1 MEEAISDY
9 DRASE
14 ADGSGVAA
22 REPDP
27 ASTRTPLGSLLTGA
41 GFITEAQLTAALE
54 EGASTGTRLGDV
66 VVSHG
71 WATEDD
77 VAKLLARQWRL
88 GYVDRA
94 SIFFDAEALARLT
107 RAQAR
112 LLEAL
117 PTRVQDGRVVV
128 AVAEPTEERLT
139 ALRAVIG
146 DDTVVVVVPKTAL
159 DAGLRSELLSGS
171 HRRDDDVAPTAADAP
186 QERQARHVDGDDT
199 TAPRLAADPVP
210 SADAERE
217 PARIHAESVA
227 EPELS
232 GVLVALEAA
241 AGEAAA
247 LQLRVSEL
255 ARSLAVIVS
264 EVASAAARLETSSV
278 DLESQA
284 RIQQLEEQLAQRT
297 AMAESLKTH
306 LVGLTRTLDDLQ

>member
-9 DRASE
+9 DRTSGPFDPSE

-41 GFITEAQLTAALE
+41 GFITEAQLAAALE

-107 RAQAR
+107 RAQAQ
-112 LLEAL
+112 LLETL

-159 DAGLRSELLSGS
+159 DAGLRSDLLSGS

-186 QERQARHVDGDDT
+186 QERQARHVDDADT
-199 TAPRLAADPVP
+199 PSPPQPADDPVP
-210 SADAERE
+210 TAHAERE

-232 GVLVALEAA
+232 EVLVALEAA

-247 LQLRVSEL
+247 L
-255 ARSLAVIVS
+255 
-264 EVASAAARLETSSV
+264 
-278 DLESQA
+278 
-284 RIQQLEEQLAQRT
+284 
-297 AMAESLKTH
+297 
-306 LVGLTRTLDDLQ
+306 LQ